1 MSKDRVEKMEFDAA
15 AGGFYKSFDTETVME
30 RIRAKYECVGYE
42 MPRLV
47 FWNVNSMQ
55 DNIPMKVEDGIQF
68 VSGSNPKLFEY
79 LAKGEFFGA
88 TELMLSVLEQP
99 RYNDIRIA

>member
-1 MSKDRVEKMEFDAA
+1 MSKDRVEKMEFDTA
-15 AGGFYKSFDTETVME
+15 AGGYYGAFDTETVME
-30 RIRAKYECVGYE
+30 RIRAKYETAGYE

-68 VSGSNPKLFEY
+68 VSGASPKLFEY

-88 TELMLSVLEQP
+88 IELMLSVLEQP
-99 RYNDIRIA
+99 RYDDIRIA

>member
-1 MSKDRVEKMEFDAA
+1 
-15 AGGFYKSFDTETVME
+15 ME
-30 RIRAKYECVGYE
+30 RIRAKYECAGYE

-68 VSGSNPKLFEY
+68 MSGSNPKLFEY

-88 TELMLSVLEQP
+88 EELMLSILEQD
-99 RYNDIRIA
+99 RYSNIRIA